1 MPLPGFE
8 PGKCSETIKRNSLLP
23 FHSWQTCS
31 SYSAKVHFTHVPFR
45 FTARAVRSGTWTF
58 KCLWELLHLMSFN
71 GLFTYHVSGKRGEG
85 WHMCFEFWSSKVH
98 ISQRLSDSY
107 WALVDFLLLSGSNI
121 TRPWPEFKSYNIG
134 AEPLHGFNI
143 TSLARI
149 QKRAKNI
156 LYPSHCVAEH
166 RPNRHGRVGGR
177 WVGRMAADLFTEPL
191 FESSNS
197 ISYHVN
203 AARMVHFITST
214 LPSGQ
219 LVVSPLAGRIRSGPQ
234 RDTWRE
240 QFRKYQGCN
249 NWRLASLRMNYT
261 WQPGPGPWS

>member
-1 MPLPGFE
+1 M
-8 PGKCSETIKRNSLLP
+8 S
-23 FHSWQTCS
+23 
-31 SYSAKVHFTHVPFR
+31 
-45 FTARAVRSGTWTF
+45 AVREGRADTCVLSFGLRKYIYLKDFRIPTE
-58 KCLWELLHLMSFN
+58 LWWIFFYCPVVILPDN
-71 GLFTYHVSGKRGEG
+71 
-85 WHMCFEFWSSKVH
+85 
-98 ISQRLSDSY
+98 
-107 WALVDFLLLSGSNI
+107 ALARIQKLQYFV
-121 TRPWPEFKSYNIG
+121 P
-134 AEPLHGFNI
+134 EPLCGFNM

-177 WVGRMAADLFTEPL
+177 WVGRMTSDLFTEPL

-249 NWRLASLRMNYT
+249 NWRLASLRINYT